1 MVSCTEFIPL
11 YSELFKYLEDLGGH
25 DEVVRYWE
33 HISDT
38 YVSDRLGE
46 EASKNGILGCWNY
59 WNKSLN
65 EEACDFDMDVDEE
78 AGTFKIT
85 MHHCPSK
92 GRLNDFEHMEPYYD
106 YCGHCDLLYSRQL
119 EKHGIYPYESD
130 YSEVDKAKCVVGY
143 KIDPKFAKCSKE
155 PQKLH
160 ITRSDADNE
169 YFHRDF
175 HVSAKNGVEYVGN
188 KFGDRGVEELLTRFA
203 KAYYSPLAAK
213 VKNQGLAALKEQ
225 IEEVYKIEKAP
236 ENVECTLTDKELSVK
251 VSACPGVTYIKSTG
265 KDPSKW
271 YVELTRTVNRTIA
284 EMCGIGFEFT
294 SYNEENGACEYRYFI
309 K

>member
-1 MVSCTEFIPL
+1 MCCRIQNRP
-11 YSELFKYLEDLGGH
+11 
-25 DEVVRYWE
+25 EVCKV
-33 HISDT
+33 
-38 YVSDRLGE
+38 
-46 EASKNGILGCWNY
+46 
-59 WNKSLN
+59 
-65 EEACDFDMDVDEE
+65 
-78 AGTFKIT
+78 
-85 MHHCPSK
+85 
-92 GRLNDFEHMEPYYD
+92 
-106 YCGHCDLLYSRQL
+106 QQ
-119 EKHGIYPYESD
+119 
-130 YSEVDKAKCVVGY
+130 
-143 KIDPKFAKCSKE
+143 E

-251 VSACPGVTYIKSTG
+251 VSACPGVTYIKNTG